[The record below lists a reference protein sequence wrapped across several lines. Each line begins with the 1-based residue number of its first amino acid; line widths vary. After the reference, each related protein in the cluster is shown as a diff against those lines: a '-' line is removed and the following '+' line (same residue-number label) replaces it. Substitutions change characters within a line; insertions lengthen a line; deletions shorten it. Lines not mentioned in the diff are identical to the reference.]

1 MEKYNRP
8 KRLRRCQLSV
18 PGSSEKMIRKAAS
31 LDLDYV
37 FLDLEDAVAPNK
49 KKEARGIVVEAL
61 NTLDFGRTTRC
72 VRINDTSTPYCYG
85 DIIEVVTGA
94 RENVDVIML
103 TKPFQ
108 PADLL
113 FVDKLL
119 SQLEAD
125 LGLKK
130 KIGLECLIEEVEAMI
145 AVNEIAASTPRLEA
159 LIFGIGDYS
168 ASQGVPFSEIE
179 GKGNYPADIWHY
191 QRHRLIMACRA
202 NGLDAIDGPFPDF
215 SDSDQYRIECQ
226 RAQILGAVG
235 KWAIHP
241 SQIEIAQEVYSPTP
255 EEVERARTISKLY
268 ADALENG
275 LGAVTYEGKMI
286 DIAVVRLLQNTLD
299 KADLIGM

>member
-1 MEKYNRP
+1 MKNTTRP

-18 PGSSEKMIRKAAS
+18 PGSSEKMMRKAAGM
-31 LDLDYV
+31 DLDYV
-37 FLDLEDAVAPNK
+37 FLDLEDAVAPNR
-49 KKEARGIVVEAL
+49 KKEARGMVVEAL

-72 VRINDTSTPYCYG
+72 VRINDTGTPYCYG

-103 TKPFQ
+103 TKPFT

-119 SQLEAD
+119 SQLETD
-125 LGLKK
+125 LGLTK
-130 KIGLECLIEEVEAMI
+130 KIGLECLIEEVEAMV
-145 AVNEIAASTPRLEA
+145 AVNEIASCTPRLEA

-168 ASQGVPFSEIE
+168 ASQGVPFAEIE
-179 GKGNYPADIWHY
+179 GKGDYPADIWHY

-202 NGLDAIDGPFPDF
+202 NGIDAVDGPFPDF
-215 SDSDQYRIECQ
+215 TDADQFRIECQ
-226 RAQILGAVG
+226 RAQMLGAVG

-241 SQIEIAQEVYSPTP
+241 SQVTIAQEVFSPAQDD
-255 EEVERARTISKLY
+255 VDRAREIKALY
-268 ADALENG
+268 DEALDKG

-286 DIAVVRLLQNTLD
+286 DIAVVRLLQNTID
-299 KADLIGM
+299 MADLIGM

>member
-1 MEKYNRP
+1 MKNTTRP

-18 PGSSEKMIRKAAS
+18 PGSSEKMMRKAAGM
-31 LDLDYV
+31 DLDYV
-37 FLDLEDAVAPNK
+37 FLDLEDAVAPNR
-49 KKEARGIVVEAL
+49 KKEARGMVVEAL

-72 VRINDTSTPYCYG
+72 VRINDTGTPYCYG

-103 TKPFQ
+103 TKPFT

-125 LGLKK
+125 LGLTK
-130 KIGLECLIEEVEAMI
+130 KIGLECLIEEVEAMV
-145 AVNEIAASTPRLEA
+145 AVNEIASCTPRLEA

-168 ASQGVPFSEIE
+168 ASQGVPFAEIE
-179 GKGNYPADIWHY
+179 GKGDYPADIWHY

-202 NGLDAIDGPFPDF
+202 NGIDAVDGPFPDF
-215 SDSDQYRIECQ
+215 TDADQFRIECQ
-226 RAQILGAVG
+226 RAQMLGAVG

-241 SQIEIAQEVYSPTP
+241 SQVTIAQEVFSPAQDD
-255 EEVERARTISKLY
+255 VDRAREIKALY
-268 ADALENG
+268 DEALDKG

-286 DIAVVRLLQNTLD
+286 DIAVVRLLQNTID
-299 KADLIGM
+299 MADLIGM

>member
-1 MEKYNRP
+1 MKNTTRP

-18 PGSSEKMIRKAAS
+18 PGSSEKMMRKAAGM
-31 LDLDYV
+31 DLDYV
-37 FLDLEDAVAPNK
+37 FLDLEDAVAPNR
-49 KKEARGIVVEAL
+49 KKEARGMVVEVL

-72 VRINDTSTPYCYG
+72 VRINDTGTPYCYG

-103 TKPFQ
+103 TKPFT

-125 LGLKK
+125 LGLTK
-130 KIGLECLIEEVEAMI
+130 KIGLECLIEEVEAMV
-145 AVNEIAASTPRLEA
+145 AVNEIASCTPRLEA

-168 ASQGVPFSEIE
+168 ASQGVPFAEIE
-179 GKGNYPADIWHY
+179 GKGDYPADIWHY

-202 NGLDAIDGPFPDF
+202 NGIDAVDGPFPDF
-215 SDSDQYRIECQ
+215 TDADQFRIECQ
-226 RAQILGAVG
+226 RAQMLGAVG

-241 SQIEIAQEVYSPTP
+241 SQVTIAQEVFSPAQDD
-255 EEVERARTISKLY
+255 VDRAREIKALY
-268 ADALENG
+268 DEALDKG

-286 DIAVVRLLQNTLD
+286 DIAVVRLLQNTID
-299 KADLIGM
+299 MADLIGM

>member
-1 MEKYNRP
+1 MKNTNRP
-8 KRLRRCQLSV
+8 KRLRRCQLAV
-18 PGSSEKMIRKAAS
+18 PGSSEKMMHKAAG
-31 LDLDYV
+31 LDVDYV
-37 FLDLEDAVAPNK
+37 FLDLEDAVAPNR
-49 KKEARGIVVEAL
+49 KKEARGMVVEAL

-72 VRINDTSTPYCYG
+72 VRVNDTSTPYCYG

-103 TKPFQ
+103 TKPFT

-119 SQLEAD
+119 SQLESD
-125 LGLKK
+125 LGLTK
-130 KIGLECLIEEVEAMI
+130 KIGLECLIEEVEAMV

-179 GKGNYPADIWHY
+179 GKGDYPADIWHY
-191 QRHRLIMACRA
+191 QRQRLIMACRA

-215 SDSDQYRIECQ
+215 SDSDQFRVECRRSQ
-226 RAQILGAVG
+226 MLGAVG

-241 SQIEIAQEVYSPTP
+241 NQVAIAQEIFSPAQ
-255 EEVERARTISKLY
+255 EDVDRARTIKALY
-268 ADALENG
+268 DEALDSG

-286 DIAVVRLLQNTLD
+286 DIAVVRLLQNTID
-299 KADLIGM
+299 RADLIGM

>member
-1 MEKYNRP
+1 MKYYTRP

-18 PGSSEKMIRKAAS
+18 PGSSEKMMRKAAGM
-31 LDLDYV
+31 DLDYV
-37 FLDLEDAVAPNK
+37 FLDLEDAVAPNR
-49 KKEARGIVVEAL
+49 KKEARGMVVEAL

-72 VRINDTSTPYCYG
+72 VRINDTGTPYCYG

-103 TKPFQ
+103 TKPFT

-125 LGLKK
+125 LGLTK
-130 KIGLECLIEEVEAMI
+130 KIGLECLIEEVEAMV
-145 AVNEIAASTPRLEA
+145 AVNEIAACTPRLEA

-168 ASQGVPFSEIE
+168 ASQGVPFAEIE
-179 GKGNYPADIWHY
+179 GKGDYPADIWHY

-202 NGLDAIDGPFPDF
+202 NGIDAVDGPFPDF
-215 SDSDQYRIECQ
+215 SDADQFRIECQ
-226 RAQILGAVG
+226 RAQMLGAVG

-241 SQIEIAQEVYSPTP
+241 SQVAIAQEVFSPAQDD
-255 EEVERARTISKLY
+255 VDRAREIKALY
-268 ADALENG
+268 DEALEKG

-299 KADLIGM
+299 RADLIGM